1 MAAETERYEQAIKS
15 IQTEYDMRISTDSDM
30 LGNLRGKT
38 MSSPEDAAA
47 LQAEID
53 ALQARIDALMGEAAA
68 KMNAELERHLA
79 AIAALGG

>member
-1 MAAETERYEQAIKS
+1 
-15 IQTEYDMRISTDSDM
+15 M